1 MALSKDEVVKMVNGF
16 LEVLRGKHEVRE
28 AYLFG
33 SYAKGTEKDYSDIDL
48 AIVLGSLDSS
58 EESPFDEP
66 FEIFHEAQN
75 YNSLLEVVCFV
86 EEEFDKDDGSL
97 VRRIKKEGIRIL

>member
-1 MALSKDEVVKMVNGF
+1 MVNGF
-16 LEVLRGKHEVRE
+16 LEVLRQKHDVRE

-33 SYAKGTEKDYSDIDL
+33 SFAKGATKDYSDIDV
-48 AIVLGSLDSS
+48 AIVLRSLDSS
-58 EESPFDEP
+58 EGSPFDEA

-86 EEEFDKDDGSL
+86 EEEFDEDAATL
-97 VRRIKKEGIRIL
+97 VRRIKKEGIRLL